1 VPLWPTPKPAVLAAI
16 TVLAA
21 AIDDVDISSDMPVHR
36 PETFIRVSRIGGRMP
51 DPSTDNARILVE
63 VFGVTTAVVE
73 DLCNQ
78 ARAALRNASSTTVLS
93 DVFIRSWDNEQGPVE
108 LQHPQVL
115 DRERWQF
122 HGDLLVKA
130 N

>member
-36 PETFIRVSRIGGRMP
+36 PDSFIRVSRIGGRMP
-51 DPSTDNARILVE
+51 DPATDNARILVE
-63 VFGVTTAVVE
+63 VFGTTTAVVE

-78 ARAALRNASSTTVLS
+78 ARAALRNAASTTVLS

>member
-36 PETFIRVSRIGGRMP
+36 PDSFIRVSRIGGRMP

-63 VFGVTTAVVE
+63 VFGTTTAVVE

-78 ARAALRNASSTTVLS
+78 ARAALRNAASTTVLS

>member
-1 VPLWPTPKPAVLAAI
+1 MTIPVPKPAVLTAI
-16 TVLAA
+16 TILAA
-21 AIDDVDISSDMPVHR
+21 AVDVDVSSDMPVHR
-36 PETFIRVSRIGGRMP
+36 PESFIRVSRIGGGMTKA
-51 DPSTDNARILVE
+51 TDSARILVE

-78 ARAALRNASSTTVLS
+78 CRAALRNASGTTV
-93 DVFIRSWDNEQGPVE
+93 DIGTANAFIRSWDNEQGPVE

>member
-36 PETFIRVSRIGGRMP
+36 PDSFIRVSRIGGRMP
-51 DPSTDNARILVE
+51 DPATDNARILVE

-78 ARAALRNASSTTVLS
+78 ARAALRNAASTTVLS

>member
-1 VPLWPTPKPAVLAAI
+1 MTYPVPKPAVLAAI

-21 AIDDVDISSDMPVHR
+21 AIDDVSISSDMPPHR
-36 PETFIRVSRIGGRMP
+36 PERFIRVSRIGGTFG
-51 DPSTDNARILVE
+51 DPATDFARILVE
-63 VFGVTTAVVE
+63 CFGVTTLQVE

-78 ARAALRNASSTTVLS
+78 ARAALRNAAATTILGNI
-93 DVFIRSWDNEQGPVE
+93 FIRCWDNEQGPVE
-108 LQHPQVL
+108 LPHPQIL